1 MNLKTVRAYNIRLT
15 LQDFWKIEDRETAEI
30 FLKKWYFWATHSRL
44 QPIINKA
51 KSIKKHWE
59 GIMNYHDSRITN
71 GLLEGLNS
79 IVQSLKRSARG
90 YRNPKNFMIMIYLR
104 LGKLE
109 FNLPT

>member
-1 MNLKTVRAYNIRLT
+1 MTFEILWDPKAVSQLRKLPSDVFSRIVKKIRLVGET
-15 LQDFWKIEDRETAEI
+15 DFE
-30 FLKKWYFWATHSRL
+30 
-44 QPIINKA
+44 
-51 KSIKKHWE
+51 
-59 GIMNYHDSRITN
+59 
-71 GLLEGLNS
+71 LEGLNS